1 MGTVASSGTLNL
13 YGIQQTLGGSNPIGM
28 NEFYGRDPYKPMP
41 SSGTIG
47 MNDFYGANS
56 RTASITSA
64 SSHDTGERFGWSQN
78 AGSSFYIAESG
89 QSSAAFGSS
98 TKSVGLSTSGEICAI
113 TIESQ
118 EPMGFVLTIAA
129 RGNSNSGWTTLK
141 LKCTGGGNMNNSVH
155 TFTRTAA
162 NAYVYLSNTSPA
174 AYAWQFRSQ
183 YSNVMPIELY
193 YHAQSNRGFAVSFT

>member
-28 NEFYGRDPYKPMP
+28 NEFYSRDPYKPMP
-41 SSGTIG
+41 ASGTIG
-47 MNDFYGANS
+47 MN
-56 RTASITSA
+56 
-64 SSHDTGERFGWSQN
+64 
-78 AGSSFYIAESG
+78 AGSSFYVAESG

-118 EPMGFVLTIAA
+118 QPLGFVLTIAA
-129 RGNSNSGWTTLK
+129 RGNSNSGWTTMK
-141 LKCTGGGNMNNSVH
+141 LKCTGGGGMNNSVH
-155 TFTRTAA
+155 TFTRSGAY
-162 NAYVYLSNTSPA
+162 AYVYLSNTSPA

-183 YSNVMPIELY
+183 YYNGMPIELY
-193 YHAQSNRGFAVSFT
+193 YHMQLQNQQYLKILFAHHNIQLLLFLN